1 MEIEERSK
9 KLREDEI
16 KMKNNTVIELQ
27 LYIM

>member
-1 MEIEERSK
+1 MEIEELSK

-16 KMKNNTVIELQ
+16 KMKNDTVIELQ